1 MRPIRMLAT
10 DLDGTF
16 IGDDD
21 AMFRLWQELEA
32 AQVFVAFSTGRHL
45 PSIEAFYAEHGAA
58 ERADACICM
67 VGTEIWLRRGIRYER
82 DDTWS
87 RIISDAWDKEAVEA
101 ILQAVPEA
109 VMQPAE
115 WQSEFKSSYFLE
127 ENAERRLD
135 QISARLVDEALEAKV
150 VYSAGRFLD
159 LLPARSGKGGA
170 VSYLASTLGIDPQ
183 DVITAGDTGND
194 LDMMRSELGFRSIA
208 VGNSADELRRVTAPQ
223 IYHARTPYAA
233 GIAEGLEHYGWL
245 PGLGG

>member
-21 AMFRLWQELEA
+21 AMFRLWQDLQA

-45 PSIEAFYAEHGAA
+45 PSIEAFYAEHDGAG
-58 ERADACICM
+58 RADACICM
-67 VGTEIWLRRGIRYER
+67 VGTEIWLRRGDRYER
-82 DDTWS
+82 DDEWS
-87 RIISDAWDKEAVEA
+87 RIISNAWDKDAVEA

-127 ENAERRLD
+127 ENTKRRLA
-135 QISARLVDEALEAKV
+135 QISARLAGEGLEAKV

-159 LLPARSGKGGA
+159 LLPARSGKGRCGELPRL
-170 VSYLASTLGIDPQ
+170 YPRD
-183 DVITAGDTGND
+183 
-194 LDMMRSELGFRSIA
+194 RSP
-208 VGNSADELRRVTAPQ
+208 T
-223 IYHARTPYAA
+223 T
-233 GIAEGLEHYGWL
+233 
-245 PGLGG
+245 